1 MLRIKNIQDIRNLM
15 KLRRGNL
22 ILTEDL
28 KENERLCEVM
38 FVDHYKIW
46 TKGFSD
52 KIEYLEE
59 MYEMTTDY
67 KNIYLIGES
76 FEYYPRLFISTTNN

>member
-1 MLRIKNIQDIRNLM
+1 
-15 KLRRGNL
+15 
-22 ILTEDL
+22 
-28 KENERLCEVM
+28 M
-38 FVDHYKIW
+38 FVDHCKIW

-76 FEYYPRLFISTTNN
+76 FEYYPRLLISTTNN